1 MRARPPLLGDDAI
14 EHLMETNAL
23 LALTMMRLDENGRR
37 QRWGVVESLMTYF
50 SGAGALLDERLWES
64 SDWEVMEAYVPYL
77 EAADLFLALRSGRG

>member
-1 MRARPPLLGDDAI
+1 MSAGRGLRRPVVALDMRARPPLLGDDAI

-50 SGAGALLDERLWES
+50 SGAGALLDER
-64 SDWEVMEAYVPYL
+64 
-77 EAADLFLALRSGRG
+77 

>member
-1 MRARPPLLGDDAI
+1 
-14 EHLMETNAL
+14 
-23 LALTMMRLDENGRR
+23 
-37 QRWGVVESLMTYF
+37 MTYF